1 MIIEE
6 EIREWWE
13 RKIDNYIKNYSRWNK
28 LSLTQAQANIF
39 TESHEKILESIP
51 LALQKLLQSC
61 SWAKRKI
68 DNWCTHS
75 KMVEEPICRSGL
87 NK

>member
-1 MIIEE
+1 MISEE
-6 EIREWWE
+6 EIKEWWE
-13 RKIDNYIKNYSRWNK
+13 RKIDNYIKNYARWNK
-28 LSLTQAQANIF
+28 LSLTQTQEIFF
-39 TESHEKILESIP
+39 TETHEYFHESIP
-51 LALQKLLQSC
+51 QALQKSLQIC

-75 KMVEEPICRSGL
+75 KMVEEPICQSGL